1 MAREEGI
8 KLLAG
13 NKKAYHEYFIEEK
26 LEAGIALAGT
36 EVKSIRQGKVSIK
49 EAYVDIKK
57 GEAFICGMNV
67 TPYEKGNIFN
77 KDPLRVRK
85 LLLHKTEIRKLD
97 QGRMQQG
104 YTIVPL
110 QVYLKNGRVKIEI
123 GLARGKKLYDK
134 RETAAKKDRQRETEK
149 EFKLRFK

>member
-1 MAREEGI
+1 M
-8 KLLAG
+8 
-13 NKKAYHEYFIEEK
+13 
-26 LEAGIALAGT
+26 
-36 EVKSIRQGKVSIK
+36 
-49 EAYVDIKK
+49 
-57 GEAFICGMNV
+57 
-67 TPYEKGNIFN
+67 
-77 KDPLRVRK
+77 RK